1 MPKNKKVMS
10 IAIKPELHEDLKKFS
25 KRKGI
30 SASNYIGNLVEQALK
45 INPDDDPIVFG
56 KPVEEDVMPVILLV
70 PTRLVNNFE
79 KITEWMNFQSAKII
93 QAIYKNMN
101 DWVIYL

>member
-93 QAIYKNMN
+93 KAIYKNMN
-101 DWVIYL
+101 D